1 MYSPASTLFA
11 YPLIDSQVTTNT
23 QDVAGVRSRTD
34 NVFGARSR
42 GLFVLRPDL
51 PNLHNIKLD
60 FVDETRS
67 LCASHASVE
76 DSSDNGEDG
85 QLRPVDS
92 AVSTLPSQ
100 SQLRRIPKIPQP
112 IDSLSESSS
121 QTPRQYDFPLI
132 TREAAELTRYFVDYC
147 ACFFDFSD
155 FHRHFAYDV
164 PLRARRNATLAN
176 AMLALAARHRSRAQ
190 EDDPYVSDRYYHEC
204 LQTLI
209 PRLGDPAAIKDDEL
223 LAAVIILRL
232 LEEMDGWSPRS
243 CAADD

>member
-1 MYSPASTLFA
+1 MCSELGREVFSCCGQTYR
-11 YPLIDSQVTTNT
+11 ICTT
-23 QDVAGVRSRTD
+23 S
-34 NVFGARSR
+34 NVGA
-42 GLFVLRPDL
+42 
-51 PNLHNIKLD
+51 IATK
-60 FVDETRS
+60 RS
-67 LCASHASVE
+67 LRASHASVE

-112 IDSLSESSS
+112 VDSLSESSG
-121 QTPRQYDFPLI
+121 QTPRYYDLPLI

-155 FHRHFAYDV
+155 FHCHFAYDV

-176 AMLALAARHRSRAQ
+176 AMLALAARHRSRTQ
-190 EDDPYVSDRYYHEC
+190 EYDPYVSDRYYHEC

-232 LEEMDGWSPRS
+232 LEEMDGWSSRS